1 MATARPRKGIGEK
14 RHAKDRTVKER
25 AQRTRAT
32 RREPM
37 AKVDT
42 AWLRMEQPT
51 NPMMITGVLM
61 FAEPM
66 SVNALREVIEER
78 WLAYRRFRQKAVDTA
93 AGAFWQTDDDL
104 DLDWHVQLTA
114 LPGRGGKRAL
124 ERFVSQ
130 LTSTPLDTGRPLW
143 QFHLVEH
150 Y

>member
-1 MATARPRKGIGEK
+1 MANARARKGTVNQRAVKARAK
-14 RHAKDRTVKER
+14 RI
-25 AQRTRAT
+25 RAT

-61 FAEPM
+61 FAEAM
-66 SVNALREVIEER
+66 SITDLRRVIRQR

-93 AGAFWQTDDDL
+93 AGAFWQTDNDL

-130 LTSTPLDTGRPLW
+130 LASTPLDTGRP
-143 QFHLVEH
+143 
-150 Y
+150 